1 MIRPLLLAVVTCLS
15 TLGGIYGAMTLRA
28 SAKASAHE
36 DPQSKFQMMKTRMIS
51 VPILTEGE
59 VLGYVVTRLQF
70 VADTDLAKLSS
81 IQPDVF
87 VADEAFRQIYEAGP
101 KDMKAERRQQM
112 KLLAE
117 KVATGA
123 NTRIGHDVVKDVMI
137 DSWAYLS
144 KQDMMRANEHNRQ

>member
-1 MIRPLLLAVVTCLS
+1 LIRSLLLAIVTCLA
-15 TLGGIYGAMTLRA
+15 TIGGVYGAMSL
-28 SAKASAHE
+28 KASARTSNPE
-36 DPQSKFQMMKTRMIS
+36 DAQNKLQVMKTRMVSI
-51 VPILTEGE
+51 PILTDGE

-87 VADEAFRQIYEAGP
+87 VADEAFRQIYETAP
-101 KDMKAERRQQM
+101 KDMRAGRRQEM

-117 KVATGA
+117 NIRAGA
-123 NTRIGHDVVKDVMI
+123 NKRIGHDVVKDVMI

-144 KQDMMRANEHNRQ
+144 KKDMMRTNERN